1 MIQTMRIL
9 VLIIM
14 NQRRNLQGEEEK
26 HPGSN
31 PEQEVDMEDDL
42 RTESQRISTSCHS
55 MLIQVV
61 IKILMEKIMRM
72 WTQIS
77 PIHLMI
83 SRTQHHSL
91 I

>member
-1 MIQTMRIL
+1 MIQIMRIL
-9 VLIIM
+9 VQIIM

-31 PEQEVDMEDDL
+31 QEHEVDMEDDL
-42 RTESQRISTSCHS
+42 RTESQRISISCHS

-61 IKILMEKIMRM
+61 IKILTKEIMRM
-72 WTQIS
+72 WIQIS

-83 SRTQHHSL
+83 SRTQHHSMM
-91 I
+91 